1 MWKMDV
7 RQEYHEIINRIAT
20 GSSEF
25 SKSEQET
32 LAIIAYKQPMKQ
44 SVLIKIRSNKAYEH
58 IKKFSELGLIRKKR
72 LGHTWELSLSDD
84 FYDYFNVSEASDFA
98 RKLNS
103 ETSN

>member
-32 LAIIAYKQPMKQ
+32 LAIIAYKQPIKQ
-44 SVLIKIRSNKAYEH
+44 SVLIKIRSNKAYDQ
-58 IKKFSELGLIRKKR
+58 IKKFQELGLIKKKR
-72 LGHTWELSLSDD
+72 VGHTYEITLNEN
-84 FYDYFNVSEASDFA
+84 FYNYFN
-98 RKLNS
+98 
-103 ETSN
+103 TSQNNLQEELKK